1 MIRLCINN
9 LTSDANFLSK
19 TARCRRIALASLP
32 HIGVLSVMVTGAP
45 LVFLWAFPYNGNH
58 HSARNICFLLVSLRG
73 VGNEQ
78 SITVLGLK
86 NCSHLLQKR
95 WEFLYPSEKR
105 KGMGEKNFF
114 FPYRNE
120 SRTLHSQLAV
130 SLSPVMVGERVHAFS
145 KLKNTAPTFSLS
157 DERNAKLLAK
167 KSTRT
172 EAHLPGGRGGGN
184 GALLTSVHLFPPRHN
199 NASLAAPG

>member
-19 TARCRRIALASLP
+19 TARCRRIALALLP
-32 HIGVLSVMVTGAP
+32 HIEVPSVMVTGAP

-86 NCSHLLQKR
+86 KLLPPFAKEVGVFVSLGETKR
-95 WEFLYPSEKR
+95 HGGEEFL
-105 KGMGEKNFF
+105 
-114 FPYRNE
+114 
-120 SRTLHSQLAV
+120 
-130 SLSPVMVGERVHAFS
+130 
-145 KLKNTAPTFSLS
+145 
-157 DERNAKLLAK
+157 
-167 KSTRT
+167 
-172 EAHLPGGRGGGN
+172 LP
-184 GALLTSVHLFPPRHN
+184 LPK
-199 NASLAAPG
+199 

>member
-19 TARCRRIALASLP
+19 TARCRRIALALLP
-32 HIGVLSVMVTGAP
+32 HIEVPSVMVTGAP
-45 LVFLWAFPYNGNH
+45 LVFFWAFSLQWESPFSKEHLFLVSITAGCWKWAIYNG
-58 HSARNICFLLVSLRG
+58 SWIQRY
-73 VGNEQ
+73 
-78 SITVLGLK
+78 
-86 NCSHLLQKR
+86 CSHLLQKR

-130 SLSPVMVGERVHAFS
+130 RFSPAIIGERVHAFS
-145 KLKNTAPTFSLS
+145 KLKILLPPFPWERWKECEVTCQKINPNWSSSPWRTWRWKWGPINQCSSFS
-157 DERNAKLLAK
+157 
-167 KSTRT
+167 
-172 EAHLPGGRGGGN
+172 P
-184 GALLTSVHLFPPRHN
+184 
-199 NASLAAPG
+199 AA